1 MDLVSALYDAAESFP
16 KRETYSLT
24 DQMRRAAVSVPSNI
38 AEGQAHYTDREFRY
52 FLRRSRG
59 SLAELET
66 QVMIA
71 HQRNYLSKSQAADVL
86 RRTEEVSRIVSGLI
100 NSLGQQIPMSA
111 I

>member
-1 MDLVSALYDAAESFP
+1 MALVSALYDATESFP
-16 KRETYSLT
+16 RREIYSLT
-24 DQMRRAAVSVPSNI
+24 DQMRRPAVSVPSNI

-66 QVMIA
+66 QVLIA
-71 HQRNYLSKSQAADVL
+71 RQRNYLSEPQAAEL
-86 RRTEEVSRIVSGLI
+86 LKRTAEVSRVLSGLI
-100 NSLGQQIPMSA
+100 NALGQQIPASA